1 MERIATVNTLSVEL
15 ASLSGSEL
23 ILPASE
29 TIFLISSYVDSGAR
43 GMRAIEPNG
52 CETEGR
58 RSRK

>member
-1 MERIATVNTLSVEL
+1 MTVNTLRVEF

-23 ILPASE
+23 ILSASE
-29 TIFLISSYVDSGAR
+29 TIFLISSCVGSGAR

-52 CETEGR
+52 CVTEGR